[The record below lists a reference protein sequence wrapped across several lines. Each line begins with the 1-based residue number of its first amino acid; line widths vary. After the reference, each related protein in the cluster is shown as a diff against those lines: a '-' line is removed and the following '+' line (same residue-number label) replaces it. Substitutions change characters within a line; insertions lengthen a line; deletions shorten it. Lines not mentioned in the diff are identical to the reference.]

1 MWMKLL
7 GTALVWIGC
16 IGIGNYLVENIKRRT
31 GSLADIRKK
40 LLLLRGDVG
49 YASATLPEAVE
60 RIARLSGEQEGFFS
74 LLASSLSEEDGVT
87 FPEKWRLAVE
97 GAGGS
102 LALAR
107 EDAEELIRLGEYLGQ
122 KDKETQIRQLDWYLK
137 QSEEALAE
145 IRKGEKEK
153 IHLYRMLSVLGGAF
167 LCIIL
172 I

>member
-1 MWMKLL
+1 M
-7 GTALVWIGC
+7 
-16 IGIGNYLVENIKRRT
+16 
-31 GSLADIRKK
+31 
-40 LLLLRGDVG
+40 
-49 YASATLPEAVE
+49 
-60 RIARLSGEQEGFFS
+60 
-74 LLASSLSEEDGVT
+74 
-87 FPEKWRLAVE
+87 
-97 GAGGS
+97 
-102 LALAR
+102 AR

-122 KDKETQIRQLDWYLK
+122 QDKETQIRQLDWYLK

>member
-60 RIARLSGEQEGFFS
+60 RIARLSGEQEGF
-74 LLASSLSEEDGVT
+74 LL
-87 FPEKWRLAVE
+87 
-97 GAGGS
+97 
-102 LALAR
+102 
-107 EDAEELIRLGEYLGQ
+107 
-122 KDKETQIRQLDWYLK
+122 
-137 QSEEALAE
+137 
-145 IRKGEKEK
+145 
-153 IHLYRMLSVLGGAF
+153 
-167 LCIIL
+167 
-172 I
+172 